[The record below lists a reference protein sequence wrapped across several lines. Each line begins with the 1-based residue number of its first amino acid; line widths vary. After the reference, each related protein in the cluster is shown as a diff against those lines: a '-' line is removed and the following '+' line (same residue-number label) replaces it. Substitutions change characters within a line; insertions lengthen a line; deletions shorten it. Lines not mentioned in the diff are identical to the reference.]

1 MTNRKRTYSRRK
13 VTVEVPDNAGAI
25 LQMLDP
31 QERHIMTLRWGLQ
44 NGRPL
49 NQQEVA
55 NVVGIHSTTVS
66 RIEKRV
72 REQIADLTPSQLST
86 LVEAQEIGATSNDH
100 EVQALQHRLQKLID
114 EVGKMEVR
122 MMREI
127 TRVENRLTPADPP
140 AAPKR
145 IGIFRRASK

>member
-1 MTNRKRTYSRRK
+1 MTNRKRNYSRRK

-86 LVEAQEIGATSNDH
+86 LVEAQEIGAEY
-100 EVQALQHRLQKLID
+100 EVQALQQRLLKLID
-114 EVGKMEVR
+114 EVGKMEAR